1 MKIQKARLEDA
12 KEISELKKNTI
23 EKINKEY
30 NRKQIAVL
38 KKDYSVKNIIKD
50 IEERKMFCLINNN
63 EILGIVSLKENGI
76 GGLFIRSDLIRKG
89 FGKKLLSFIENY
101 AKKKSINKVWL
112 YSTPYALG
120 FYKKLGYKIIEK
132 GTRIHNGVKFPEVKF
147 EKKLK

>member
-1 MKIQKARLEDA
+1 MKIRKVKLDDA

-38 KKDYSVKNIIKD
+38 KKDYSVNNIIKN

-63 EILGIVSLKENGI
+63 EILGIISLKENRI
-76 GGLFIRSDLIRKG
+76 DGLFIRSDLIRKG
-89 FGKKLLSFIENY
+89 FGKKLLSFIENH
-101 AKKKSINKVWL
+101 AKKKGIKKVWL

-120 FYKKLGYKIIEK
+120 FYKKLCYKIVEK
-132 GTRIHNGVKFPEVKF
+132 GTRIHSGVKFPEVKL